1 MKKTNLL
8 FVKSKRILLAIALAN
23 TCVCGE
29 ISAINEDTPGLSF
42 EMGFPESFTD
52 DQLGVWKRYYG
63 FYGPE
68 DYGTSQTVYE
78 FSNGLY
84 YTKPV
89 CNVSNLFFS
98 TKRTTGSMGDE
109 DRDGWVQYGKAKYDS
124 VEFCNQDSYDLANRC
139 LKIKSAYSYMV
150 YGLSGNGLDTIT
162 FLPGDTVPLPLY
174 IDYNDTTHETTASAK
189 YVFPSEKV
197 KFPQGSFDI
206 IDKRELDPMIQKNCC
221 ADYPFYTMPDSK
233 CLEPGQKVVR
243 IGSTDYTEMLYN
255 ASMPFGY
262 ERRAMAERMV
272 YSFEVK
278 ENSTLLGC
286 QHAAFLEDVPA
297 QYSSRQDDFHEGDKR
312 PSGLLSV
319 TIKDAKGNAIHPLC
333 GLFDLN
339 TDNGDEQ
346 FTRIENKC
354 SWSGSRSSYKDWT
367 NYVYDLREHIGEI
380 VTIEVWV
387 HDCLLELP
395 VCDNCKTVHPNNDYF
410 VDEDGTTRIPKC
422 ENQRVRLNSGGY
434 PYAITSGCGK
444 KNAKCRLV
452 PMAGG
457 HRAYC
462 YFTAFTKKLEMVVD
476 SSSASDTITITAPM
490 GFSRYEW
497 KTGTAPF
504 VSEDGKSNV
513 AKLLRSD
520 IQENTDYSCVM
531 FGDDENCT
539 KIIGTVQLF
548 KDGSGVVDELGER
561 VVSYPNPVKD
571 ALIVKGYANLPY
583 TIFSMRGEAVSQGLM
598 AGEKI
603 DLSSLTT
610 GGYWLKISREDGKTD
625 YLKVIKE

>member
-1 MKKTNLL
+1 MKKTNLH

-23 TCVCGE
+23 TYVCGE

-63 FYGPE
+63 FFGAE
-68 DYGTSQTVYE
+68 DFGAE
-78 FSNGLY
+78 NISNDI
-84 YTKPV
+84 
-89 CNVSNLFFS
+89 SNLFYLQ
-98 TKRTTGSMGDE
+98 KRTVGQLGDE
-109 DRDGWVQYGKAKYDS
+109 DGNGWVQYGKAKS
-124 VEFCNQDSYDLANRC
+124 SQVEFTDSFTY
-139 LKIKSAYSYMV
+139 KAYCFGKEIGEVTYKPGATV
-150 YGLSGNGLDTIT
+150 K
-162 FLPGDTVPLPLY
+162 LPAY
-174 IDYNDTTHETTASAK
+174 IDYDGESYELGQYAEYTYPTEVVQFS
-189 YVFPSEKV
+189 
-197 KFPQGSFDI
+197 QGSFEI
-206 IDKRELDPMIQKNCC
+206 IDKRTLDPMVRNGCVSS
-221 ADYPFYTMPDSK
+221 YPFYTMPAPEN
-233 CLEPGQKVVR
+233 LEQGQKVVR
-243 IGSTDYTEMLYN
+243 IGSVDETEMFYN
-255 ASMPFGY
+255 YSVPQGY
-262 ERRAMAERMV
+262 MRRAMAERMV

-278 ENSTLLGC
+278 ENSTLLSC
-286 QHAAFLEDVPA
+286 QHAAFLEEPKNHSL
-297 QYSSRQDDFHEGDKR
+297 QEDDHFGDEH
-312 PSGLLSV
+312 PSANISV
-319 TIKDAKGNAIHPLC
+319 TLRSA
-333 GLFDLN
+333 
-339 TDNGDEQ
+339 NGDVIKPMCGEFQLDMNADVSQ
-346 FTRIENKC
+346 FSTIDKNC
-354 SWSGSRSSYKDWT
+354 SKIGALVSYKDWS
-367 NYVYDLREHIGEI
+367 NYLYDLRDHVGEV
-380 VTIEVWV
+380 VTIDVSV
-387 HDCLLELP
+387 HDCLIRLA
-395 VCDNCKTVHPNNDYF
+395 VCDNCGTPHASADYYT
-410 VDEDGTTRIPKC
+410 DENGTLRIKQCGNKGTFQTGSYLVPDLGKS
-422 ENQRVRLNSGGY
+422 VTGT
-434 PYAITSGCGK
+434 PYTFLSGCGRE
-444 KNAKCRLV
+444 NAPCRLV

-476 SSSASDTITITAPM
+476 SSSASDTITITAPT

-571 ALIVKGYANLPY
+571 ALIVKGYVNLPY

>member
-139 LKIKSAYSYMV
+139 LKIK
-150 YGLSGNGLDTIT
+150 
-162 FLPGDTVPLPLY
+162 
-174 IDYNDTTHETTASAK
+174 
-189 YVFPSEKV
+189 
-197 KFPQGSFDI
+197 FPQGSFDI

-286 QHAAFLEDVPA
+286 QYAAFLDDCPSEIM
-297 QYSSRQDDFHEGDKR
+297 YRQNGLHFGNEH
-312 PSGLLSV
+312 PSAFLSI
-319 TIKDAKGNAIHPLC
+319 TLMDAKGNNIHPSC
-333 GLFDLN
+333 GLFDHN
-339 TDNGDEQ
+339 ANNDPSQYTFMNHA
-346 FTRIENKC
+346 C
-354 SWSGSRSSYKDWT
+354 SYTGGVCVYKDWT

-387 HDCLLELP
+387 HDCLLDLP

-410 VDEDGTTRIPKC
+410 VDEDGIPRISEC
-422 ENQRVRLNSGGY
+422 NNANWGY
-434 PYAITSGCGK
+434 RGVGCK
-444 KNAKCRLV
+444 NKNAKCRLV

-476 SSSASDTITITAPM
+476 SSSASDTITITAPT

-497 KTGTAPF
+497 NTGTAPF

-548 KDGSGVVDELGER
+548 KDGSGVVDELGES

-583 TIFSMRGEAVSQGLM
+583 TIFSMRGEAVSQGMM